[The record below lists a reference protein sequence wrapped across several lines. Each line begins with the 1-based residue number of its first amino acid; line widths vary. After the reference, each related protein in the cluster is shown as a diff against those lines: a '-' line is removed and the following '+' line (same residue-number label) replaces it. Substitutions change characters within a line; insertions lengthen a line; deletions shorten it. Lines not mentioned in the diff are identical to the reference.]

1 MRTWKKRL
9 LKDTGIHSL
18 KEYAIRN
25 LNTHWT
31 RAQEGSIRVL
41 HVVLTMTF
49 YAFLTMQ
56 SKLLFM

>member
-9 LKDTGIHSL
+9 LKDTCTQRIHYQKSEYSL
-18 KEYAIRN
+18 D
-25 LNTHWT
+25 TC
-31 RAQEGSIRVL
+31 AQEGSIRVL